1 MAHPRRT
8 TKKNSDK
15 QALFLI
21 LGAAG
26 LILVALALFMI
37 LRDDSDTKAANAANT
52 GAAVQTRADFTLPGL
67 GDDVTLANYRGQYVL
82 VNFWATWCPPCQAEM
97 PDLNAYHIAHQ
108 DQGFSVLAVNMGEDA
123 ATVTQFV
130 RAFGIR
136 FPVALDLTGR
146 VFEQYG
152 GDSLPTS
159 FLIGPDGNVVK
170 TWPPGK
176 LTTAMLERDIT
187 PYLKG

>member
-8 TKKNSDK
+8 AKKNSD
-15 QALFLI
+15 QQVLFLI

-26 LILVALALFMI
+26 LILVALALVMI
-37 LRDDSDTKAANAANT
+37 LRDDSDAKAANT
-52 GAAVQTRADFTLPGL
+52 GAASQTRADFTLPGL
-67 GDDVTLANYRGQYVL
+67 DDDVTLANYRGQYVL

-97 PDLNAYHIAHQ
+97 PDLNAYHVTHQ
-108 DQGFSVLAVNMGEDA
+108 DEGFSVLAVNMGEDA

-130 RAFGIR
+130 RAFGIT

-146 VFEQYG
+146 VFDQYG
-152 GDSLPTS
+152 GESLPTS
-159 FLIGPDGNVVK
+159 FLIGPDGTVVK

-176 LTTAMLERDIT
+176 LTTAILERDIT
-187 PYLKG
+187 PFLKG